1 MQLSHT
7 DEVWIWD
14 LDGTLI
20 DSYQVITASL
30 VRVTEAMGHPVS
42 FEEILREIKQGSMS
56 VFVSHWVDRFS
67 GDPEAFYALYR
78 EYTHGLDDTIPLIPG
93 AAETL
98 RGLRD
103 AGARHFVY
111 THRGDSSFSILERNG
126 ILPLF
131 EEVVTS
137 LAGFPRKPAPDGV
150 LYLLDKYK
158 TDPERTFYVGDRE
171 LDVGCAVAAGVRA
184 VLYREEGSF
193 VLPTGAE
200 YKVVSRLTDLL

>member
-1 MQLSHT
+1 MQSHQ

-30 VRVTEAMGHPVS
+30 VRVTEALGHPVP
-42 FEEILREIKQGSMS
+42 FEEVLREIKQGSME
-56 VFVSHWVDRFS
+56 VFVSHWTERFAGDR
-67 GDPEAFYALYR
+67 EAFYALYR

-111 THRGDSSFSILERNG
+111 THRGDSSFSILDRTG

-131 EEVVTS
+131 DEVVTS

-158 TDPERTFYVGDRE
+158 TDPKRTFYVGDRE
-171 LDVGCAVAAGVRA
+171 LDVGCAVSAGVRA

>member
-1 MQLSHT
+1 MQSHQ

-30 VRVTEAMGHPVS
+30 VRVTEALGHSIP
-42 FEEILREIKQGSMS
+42 FEEVLREIKQGSME
-56 VFVSHWVDRFS
+56 VFVSHWTGRFAGDR
-67 GDPEAFYALYR
+67 EAFYALYR

-98 RGLRD
+98 RGLHD

-111 THRGDSSFSILERNG
+111 THRGDSSFSILERTG

-131 EEVVTS
+131 DEVVTS

-193 VLPTGAE
+193 VCPTGTE
-200 YKVVSRLTDLL
+200 YKVVSHLTDLL

>member
-1 MQLSHT
+1 MQSHQ

-30 VRVTEAMGHPVS
+30 VRVTEALGHPVP
-42 FEEILREIKQGSMS
+42 FEEVLREIKQGSME
-56 VFVSHWVDRFS
+56 VFVSHWTERFAGDR
-67 GDPEAFYALYR
+67 EAFYALYR

-111 THRGDSSFSILERNG
+111 THRGDSSFSILDRTG

-131 EEVVTS
+131 DEVVTS

-171 LDVGCAVAAGVRA
+171 LDVGCAVSAGVRA

-200 YKVVSRLTDLL
+200 LKVVSRLTDLL